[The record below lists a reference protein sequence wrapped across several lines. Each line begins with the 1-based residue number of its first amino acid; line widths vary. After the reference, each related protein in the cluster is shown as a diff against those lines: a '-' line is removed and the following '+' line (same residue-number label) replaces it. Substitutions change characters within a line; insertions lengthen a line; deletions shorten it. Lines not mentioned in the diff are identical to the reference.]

1 MSRLPGRGIKGA
13 LRGFGEEG
21 HTVKGKEAG
30 SLAPHLSS
38 KCCSLE
44 KLGDEAG
51 KRSRTVGTHQTAVEV
66 SPGRHCDGSGW
77 GGLEDFYGRPCLS

>member
-1 MSRLPGRGIKGA
+1 M
-13 LRGFGEEG
+13 
-21 HTVKGKEAG
+21 KGKEAG

-44 KLGDEAG
+44 KVGDEAG
-51 KRSRTVGTHQTAVEV
+51 KRSRTVGKHQTAVEV

-77 GGLEDFYGRPCLS
+77 GGLEDFYRETLPQLEGRNVPGIL

>member
-38 KCCSLE
+38 KCYSLE
-44 KLGDEAG
+44 KLGDEAEERG
-51 KRSRTVGTHQTAVEV
+51 AELWGRIRQQWKSAQGGTVMGVAGVA
-66 SPGRHCDGSGW
+66 
-77 GGLEDFYGRPCLS
+77 